1 MRRIRRDVVSFM
13 LPLTLPSAMAAF
25 FFCGAA
31 EFKAVEPPSGMQAF
45 ATFVELSPEEEARA
59 TAAVKAAW
67 QGDSGGI
74 RRLRADLSV
83 GELPEESFGS
93 VLEVSL
99 GALHIPESE
108 LPAELPPLPPS
119 MRAAAPMKIAPA
131 PQQSSEAAPPAF
143 SKEEL
148 LKID

>member
-1 MRRIRRDVVSFM
+1 MSRIRRDVISFL

-25 FFCGAA
+25 HFCGAVG
-31 EFKAVEPPSGMQAF
+31 FKASEPSSSECAF
-45 ATFVELSPEEEARA
+45 AAFVELSQEEESRA

-83 GELPEESFGS
+83 GELPEENSGP
-93 VLEVSL
+93 VLDVSL
-99 GALHIPESE
+99 DALRIHEPE

-119 MRAAAPMKIAPA
+119 MRAAAPMKIAPSQA
-131 PQQSSEAAPPAF
+131 SEAAPPAF